1 MKAGREELMEI
12 IDLWGYSED
21 AQGSIREI
29 LESEDPPPPHLF
41 RYYGPLEGKGK
52 VWQAERL
59 FEETIGTPYALAV
72 NSGTSALMSAVAAC
86 GIGPGDEVLV
96 PGYTFFASASVIVAS
111 RAIPV
116 ICEVNDSL
124 NLDPEDMERK
134 ITPQTKAAIAVHM
147 KGMPADMEEI
157 MAVAHRHD
165 LIVIEDVAQACG
177 GRYGG
182 RHLGAIGDVGCF
194 SFDFYKVAQSG
205 EGGFVATED
214 EFLYMRAQSWHDTAA
229 CWRPDRYAK
238 ERREGELFCGEN
250 YRMSEMQGAVAL
262 AQIRKLPDY
271 VARLH
276 ANKRRIRDRID
287 LRGGLSL
294 RRQPDPDGDAS
305 TSLVMFAPSTEAVE
319 PLIAA
324 MHEHGVGAGGR
335 FDQTVRDWHVYNYW
349 EHILEQKT
357 VTEEGC
363 PFTCPYYQGTLPDY
377 GPEMCPQTLDLLAR
391 SVHIGISDTWS
402 AEECDRI
409 ADGINR
415 AVEEILG

>member
-21 AQGSIREI
+21 AQERIREI
-29 LESEDPPPPHLF
+29 LESESPPPPHLF
-41 RYYGPLEGKGK
+41 RYYGPSDGKGK

-134 ITPQTKAAIAVHM
+134 VTPQTKAAIAVHM
-147 KGMPADMEEI
+147 KGMPADMDEI
-157 MAVAHRHD
+157 MAVARRHD
-165 LIVIEDVAQACG
+165 LMVIEDVAQACG
-177 GRYGG
+177 GEYHG
-182 RHLGAIGDVGCF
+182 RHLGTIGDMGCF

-205 EGGFVATED
+205 EGGFVVTED
-214 EFLYMRAQSWHDTAA
+214 EFLNMRAQSWHDTAA
-229 CWRPDRYAK
+229 CWRPDRYAR

-262 AQIRKLPDY
+262 AQIRKLPGY
-271 VARLH
+271 VADLRR
-276 ANKRRIRDRID
+276 NKRRIRERIE

-305 TSLVMFAPSTEAVE
+305 TSLVTFAPSADQVE

-324 MHEHGVGAGGR
+324 MQEHGVGAGGR
-335 FDQTVRDWHVYNYW
+335 FDQTVRDWHVYNFW

-363 PFTCPYYQGTLPDY
+363 PFTCPYYEGTLPDY
-377 GPEMCPQTLDLLAR
+377 GPEMCPRTLDLLAR
-391 SVHIGISDTWS
+391 SVHIGIADTWS
-402 AEECDRI
+402 EEECDRI
-409 ADGINR
+409 AEGINA
-415 AVEEILG
+415 AVAQVLG